1 MGLGEPKEAR
11 EERSPTPRSVPN
23 MLIIA
28 GTLRV
33 DAADRAAYLELA
45 ARATTMARAAS
56 GCLDFAQSPDPLD
69 SSRIN
74 IFERWESAADLQAFR
89 DLPADEASLSLPP
102 VLSADV
108 HRYVIAAVEDA

>member
-1 MGLGEPKEAR
+1 
-11 EERSPTPRSVPN
+11 

-45 ARATTMARAAS
+45 TQATTMARAAV
-56 GCLDFAQSPDPLD
+56 GCLDFAQSPDPVD
-69 SSRIN
+69 ADRIN

-89 DLPADEASLSLPP
+89 DLPADESGESLPP
-102 VLSADV
+102 ILSADV
-108 HRYVIAAVEDA
+108 RRYLISAVEEA